1 MTETMA
7 GDASAPGDPP
17 VNCCARVVLSD
28 GASSMVRCERLSGY
42 DVELIAEDA
51 ERIASGGA
59 LEVTIHGV
67 CTAAT
72 VARLRQRLDRLR
84 GRGIDVR
91 IRRSTVMERDS
102 APR

>member
-1 MTETMA
+1 MA
-7 GDASAPGDPP
+7 GDASASGAAP

-51 ERIASGGA
+51 ERIAPGGA
-59 LEVTIHGV
+59 LEVTIHGA
-67 CTAAT
+67 CAATT
-72 VARLRQRLDRLR
+72 VARLRQRLARLR

-91 IRRSTVMERDS
+91 IR
-102 APR
+102 